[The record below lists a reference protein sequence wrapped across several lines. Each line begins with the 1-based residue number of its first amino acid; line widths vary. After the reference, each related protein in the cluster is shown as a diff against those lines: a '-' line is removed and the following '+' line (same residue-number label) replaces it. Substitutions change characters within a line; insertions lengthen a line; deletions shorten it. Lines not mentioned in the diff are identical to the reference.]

1 MSIAD
6 LRQDYVQ
13 GALRESE
20 AAASPF
26 DQFTLWFEQA
36 LASHVPEANAMT
48 LATVGADGRPAA
60 RIVLLKGQDARG
72 FSFFTNYE
80 SRKAEDLAA
89 HPFAS
94 LLFFWIPLERQ
105 VRIEGRVERV
115 SEAESDEYYAKRPLG
130 SRIGAWASDQSREV
144 ANRQVLEVREQEA
157 RARFGDAPPRPPHWG
172 GYRLVPDAFEFWQ
185 GRSSRLHDRLKYRAD
200 GAGGWTIKRLA
211 P

>member
-26 DQFTLWFEQA
+26 DQFTVWFEQA
-36 LASHVPEANAMT
+36 LANHVPETNAMT

-89 HPFAS
+89 NPFAS

-115 SEAESDEYYAKRPLG
+115 SAAESDEYYAKRPLG

-144 ANRQVLEVREQEA
+144 ANRQVLETREHEA
-157 RARFGDAPPRPPHWG
+157 RARFGDSPPRPPHWG
-172 GYRLVPDAFEFWQ
+172 GYRLVPDTFEFWQ
-185 GRSSRLHDRLKYRAD
+185 GRSSRLHDRLRYRSD
-200 GAGGWTIKRLA
+200 GAGGWTISRLA